1 MPRHRRCYAHASYTL
16 FKVNKEVIEN
26 IQMNSQ
32 LSALYYKEE
41 IPFSHKKTIHQ
52 IWDMLRQ
59 KDKEE
64 HKEKTSDKKQNA

>member
-1 MPRHRRCYAHASYTL
+1 MPRHRRCYVYASYTL

-64 HKEKTSDKKQNA
+64 RKEKTSDKKQKA